1 MNSVKE
7 VMISLAIELV
17 DDGDET
23 SLHSFARAYQSLF
36 FLSREDLSPLLNYDS
51 VTHDGDDEWKSL
63 SHWPHSPGRFLA

>member
-17 DDGDET
+17 GGET
-23 SLHSFARAYQSLF
+23 SLHSFARVYQSLF

-51 VTHDGDDEWKSL
+51 VTMMVMMMIAMEIPL
-63 SHWPHSPGRFLA
+63 TLAT

>member
-1 MNSVKE
+1 
-7 VMISLAIELV
+7 MISLAIELV

-51 VTHDGDDEWKSL
+51 VTMMVMMMMIAMEIPL
-63 SHWPHSPGRFLA
+63 TLAT

>member
-17 DDGDET
+17 GGET
-23 SLHSFARAYQSLF
+23 SLHSFARVYQSLF

-51 VTHDGDDEWKSL
+51 VTMMVMMMMIAMEIPL
-63 SHWPHSPGRFLA
+63 TLAT